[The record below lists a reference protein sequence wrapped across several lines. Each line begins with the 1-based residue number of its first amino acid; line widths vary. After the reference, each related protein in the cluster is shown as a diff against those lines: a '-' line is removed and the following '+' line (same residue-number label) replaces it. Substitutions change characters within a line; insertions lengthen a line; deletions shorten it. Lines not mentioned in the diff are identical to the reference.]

1 MMLTRLTVLLTFMAL
16 ADAPPEGGVY
26 TLTTPVQSCEILLDA
41 TAAPLPETNL
51 DQRDAS
57 GFATAM
63 PSCPASVSQT
73 SFWSYRDADRTLSL
87 YDPSGASLFTGLASE
102 EGWRGEITDGLPATL
117 SAR

>member
-1 MMLTRLTVLLTFMAL
+1 MITPVLAL
-16 ADAPPEGGVY
+16 ALSAIAPPEGGVY
-26 TLTTPVQSCEILLDA
+26 TLSTPSQSCELLLDA

-63 PSCPASVSQT
+63 PQCPANASTT

-87 YDPSGASLFTGLASE
+87 FDPSGAALFTGVLTDD
-102 EGWRGEITDGLPATL
+102 GWQGEIGEGLPATL
-117 SAR
+117 SRR